1 MEILTLVIYFN
12 INKNEKKEKS
22 IHPITNKSKIQPEDL
37 DRKEKLNQFSKPS
50 IFQLIFAQEGT
61 IEKKKTLQIGF
72 SFPSRFSMTASST
85 GPDSC
90 KVRASVR
97 IAIVRHHNTVEKCG
111 NSPFQKG
118 RMKEERKER
127 EQRKRGTK

>member
-1 MEILTLVIYFN
+1 M
-12 INKNEKKEKS
+12 KKEKC

-37 DRKEKLNQFSKPS
+37 DRKEKLNQSSKPS

-61 IEKKKTLQIGF
+61 IEKKTFQIGF
-72 SFPSRFSMTASST
+72 SFPSRLSTTASST

-127 EQRKRGTK
+127 EQKKRGTK